1 VDRAIAAEA
10 GNGIPSVE
18 SFEAAG
24 RITDTMS
31 GSDALL
37 WTISTDPVMRP
48 TIVAVMILAGTPAWG
63 EVRTRVKALTE
74 ALPRLRSRAM
84 SRGPGRIRPQFVVDP
99 AFDLDLHLR
108 RMRVAG
114 VGDRRSVLDVAQA
127 MATSGFDHA
136 LPLWEAVLIEG
147 LDGGEAALVMKVHH
161 ALIDGVGG
169 LASLGALFDTP
180 DGGRPGATT
189 APSAGG
195 GGDGGG
201 GRGRSST
208 LHPDDLPEAVKLVDQ
223 ALDAVRHPF
232 RALGRVATV
241 GTSVARLMAP
251 AGRPVS
257 PIMQGR
263 SFRRHVEV
271 VDVALTDLRRAARGW
286 QATLNDV
293 FVASVVRGLARYHE
307 QHGVAST
314 GFRALMPVNV
324 RHPGD
329 PAAGNHFVP
338 ARFVIPVHAELAEC
352 VAEVRRLTGTWKQ
365 APGLALSEV
374 MATALSTLPAPTARA
389 LWGSM
394 LMGNDFCI
402 TNVPGPPFPVSIDGA
417 AVRAIYAVSP
427 PSGAAFNVSLV
438 STWDRACVALTV
450 DSVAVPD
457 SAKLAGCIDDGFAE
471 VCSVR
476 AD

>member
-1 VDRAIAAEA
+1 
-10 GNGIPSVE
+10 
-18 SFEAAG
+18 
-24 RITDTMS
+24 MS
-31 GSDALL
+31 GSDSLL

-48 TIVAVMILAGTPAWG
+48 TIVAVMILAGTPEWG
-63 EVRTRVKALTE
+63 EVRNRVDALSE
-74 ALPRLRSRAM
+74 AVPRLRSRAV

-108 RMRVAG
+108 RERVAG
-114 VGDRRSVLDVAQA
+114 AGGRRHVLDMAQS

-136 LPLWEAVLIEG
+136 LPLWEAVLVEG
-147 LDGGEAALVMKVHH
+147 LDDGEAALVMKVHH

-169 LASLGALFDTP
+169 LATLGALFDP
-180 DGGRPGATT
+180 LDGGAPAARTVPAPGD
-189 APSAGG
+189 
-195 GGDGGG
+195 DGGG
-201 GRGRSST
+201 GGGGGGTVGGPWR
-208 LHPDDLPEAVKLVDQ
+208 LHPNDLPEAVKLVDE

-232 RALGRVATV
+232 RALGRVADV
-241 GTSVARLMAP
+241 GASVARLMAP

-257 PIMQGR
+257 SIMLGR

-271 VDVALTDLRRAARGW
+271 VDVPVADLRRAARGW
-286 QATLNDV
+286 QGTLNDV

-307 QHGVAST
+307 QHGVASP

-329 PAAGNHFVP
+329 RAAGNHFVP
-338 ARFVIPVHAELAEC
+338 ARFVIPVHADLADC
-352 VAEVRRLTGTWKQ
+352 VTEVQRQTGMWKR
-365 APGLALSEV
+365 APGLALSDV
-374 MATALSTLPAPTARA
+374 LANALSTLPAAAART

-402 TNVPGPPFPVSIDGA
+402 TNVPGPPFPVSLDGA
-417 AVRAIYAVSP
+417 PVNAIYAVSP

-438 STWDRACVALTV
+438 SLADRACIALTV
-450 DSVAVPD
+450 DTAAVPD
-457 SAKLAGCIDDGFAE
+457 SEKLAGCIDDGFAE
-471 VCSVR
+471 VCSVP

>member
-1 VDRAIAAEA
+1 
-10 GNGIPSVE
+10 
-18 SFEAAG
+18 
-24 RITDTMS
+24 MS

-48 TIVAVMILAGTPAWG
+48 TIVAVMILEGTPAWG
-63 EVRTRVKALTE
+63 EVRTRVAALTA
-74 ALPRLRSRAM
+74 ALPRLRSRAI
-84 SRGPGRIRPQFVVDP
+84 SRGPGRIRPKFVVDP

-114 VGDRRSVLDVAQA
+114 IGDRRHVLDMAQA

-147 LDGGEAALVMKVHH
+147 LGGGEAALVRKVHH

-169 LASLGALFDTP
+169 LASLGALFDTA
-180 DGGRPGATT
+180 DGGRPSATI
-189 APSAGG
+189 APSTSGDGDEGEGEGDGEYGG
-195 GGDGGG
+195 GAGGGG

-208 LHPDDLPEAVKLVDQ
+208 LHPDDLPQAVKLVDE

-241 GTSVARLMAP
+241 GTSAARLMAP

-257 PIMQGR
+257 PIMLGR

-271 VDVALTDLRRAARGW
+271 VDVPLSDLRRAARGW
-286 QATLNDV
+286 HGTLNDV
-293 FVASVVRGLARYHE
+293 FVASVVRGLTRYHE

-329 PAAGNHFVP
+329 HAAGNHFVP
-338 ARFVIPVHAELAEC
+338 ARFVIPAHAELAEC
-352 VAEVRRLTGTWKQ
+352 VAEIRRLTGTWKQ
-365 APGLALSEV
+365 APGLALSDV
-374 MATALSTLPAPTARA
+374 MATALSTLPAPAARA

-394 LMGNDFCI
+394 LMGNDFCV
-402 TNVPGPPFPVSIDGA
+402 TNVPGPPFPVSLDGA
-417 AVRAIYAVSP
+417 LVRAIYAVSP

-438 STWDRACVALTV
+438 STWERACVTLTV